1 MTEILVVGAGPI
13 GSYMALKLAESG
25 HEVVVVEKKEDVRKE
40 VCCTGVISPLCL
52 ELIPV
57 NVNTVEL
64 EHINCVFP
72 SGARHTLKRRVCI
85 IDRPMLN
92 QNLMEGAKKLGVRYY
107 LGTSYDK
114 EKHKA
119 SITVLAYGFQ
129 TSAGM
134 RSQVGVQYE
143 ITSHPNEVDV
153 YLGKK
158 GYGWV
163 VPTPNGNGF
172 VGSMGEY
179 NLSGLLAGKKI
190 IDKKEK
196 IVPLDSAPSTYQ
208 DRTLFVGECAGQVKT
223 TTGGGI
229 YFGLICAD
237 IAIKVINEGLP
248 FSEYE
253 MRWKKEIGLDLWKGV
268 VAWGIFRLLPNNI
281 SSQFIRLFKSFD
293 SPL

>member
-25 HEVVVVEKKEDVRKE
+25 HKVVVVEKKEDVRE
-40 VCCTGVISPLCL
+40 GICCTGVVSPLCL

-64 EHINCVFP
+64 DHINCIFP
-72 SGARHTLKRRVCI
+72 NGERHTLKRRVCV

-92 QNLMEGAKKLGVRYY
+92 QSLMEGAKKLGVKYY
-107 LGTSYDK
+107 LGTAYNK
-114 EKHKA
+114 ENHKA
-119 SITVLAYGFQ
+119 NITILAYGFQ
-129 TSAGM
+129 PSLSR
-134 RSQVGVQYE
+134 RSQIGIQYE
-143 ITSHPNEVDV
+143 INSHPDEIDV

-163 VPTPNGNGF
+163 VPTPNGSGF

-179 NLSGLLAGKKI
+179 NLSELLVGNNI

-196 IVPLDSAPSTYQ
+196 AIPLWPAHSTYQ
-208 DRTLFVGECAGQVKT
+208 ERTLFVGECAGQVKT

-237 IAIKVINEGLP
+237 IAIEVINEGLP

-253 MRWKKEIGLDLWKGV
+253 MRWKKDIGSDLWKGV
-268 VAWGIFRLLPNNI
+268 VAWEIFRLLPSNI
-281 SSQFIRLFKSFD
+281 SHHFIRLLKSFD
-293 SPL
+293 RPL